1 MLSLGRFKS
10 LCRSGILPVVR
21 RAALVP
27 RVDAAEQRLG
37 REPLPVEVERA
48 AFVRRERVAVR
59 E

>member
-1 MLSLGRFKS
+1 MLLLGRLKV
-10 LCRSGILPVVR
+10 LGRSILPVVR

-27 RVDAAEQRLG
+27 RVDPTEQRLG

>member
-1 MLSLGRFKS
+1 MLLLGK
-10 LCRSGILPVVR
+10 LCHRILPAVR

-59 E
+59 Q